1 MGSMTADIPK
11 SLLPMGEKTVLDWTL
26 DAITKKQM
34 VKLSLLLTITVQQL
48 KSTSLNV
55 IRNV

>member
-1 MGSMTADIPK
+1 MTADIPK